1 VDFVTDVEDAYFDR
15 ATDRGTFEIEII
27 DADHMTAP
35 SAHFLLEGGEAHL
48 SFKLPPE
55 AEVGEAFTLQVS
67 VNDSTL
73 AEPFVNLIRLR
84 VLPKSAKKKSKSKKK
99 PKVGGGSGDQGRS
112 PGFDIPEVIP
122 VREDDEHWHRHKFD
136 VETACHVETD
146 PVTQEDGT
154 LVDQHVFYINCDNAS
169 LKTEMKYSTRQNP
182 RLLEAKFKY
191 GNVLLAL
198 AMLHED
204 GKADDSDTANAS
216 INEEL
221 NGQPTIQERIRA
233 YSSAVAPVLL
243 PMIEQLSGLH
253 EDELEDLE
261 VAVAD

>member
-1 VDFVTDVEDAYFDR
+1 MDFLTDVENDYFHR

-35 SAHFLLEGGEAHL
+35 SGHFLLEDGEAHL
-48 SFKLPPE
+48 SFTLPPE
-55 AEVGEAFTLQVS
+55 VEVGDAFTLQVS
-67 VNDSTL
+67 INDTTL
-73 AEPFVNLIRLR
+73 TEPFVNLVRLR
-84 VLPKSAKKKSKSKKK
+84 VLPKAAKKKSTSKKK
-99 PKVGGGSGDQGRS
+99 PKKGEGSGNQGKS

-122 VREDDEHWHRHKFD
+122 VREGDEHWHRHKFD
-136 VETACHVETD
+136 AGTACHVETD
-146 PVTQEDGT
+146 PVTQEDGKS
-154 LVDQHVFYINCDNAS
+154 VDQHVFYINCDNAS
-169 LKTEMKYSTRQNP
+169 LKTEMKYSKRQNP

-204 GKADDSDTANAS
+204 GKAGDSDTVNSS
-216 INEEL
+216 ISEESD
-221 NGQPTIQERIRA
+221 GQPTIQERIRA